1 MSPAGRRR
9 GRTTPGEPERV
20 ALPAHLPLLRI
31 YDSHFYRDG
40 ASFRH
45 VGPHVRGRWDH
56 HLPDPDTGAPIPN
69 GERGVLYVT
78 ITLRCA
84 VAEVFGDDRRVSPS
98 STQRL
103 AVLEVDRPLDLVD
116 TRGLAAVPL
125 GVAAGALR
133 ARDRDLTQR
142 VARQLYAETDADGL
156 LYEGWQT
163 GETCVCLWERVAD
176 RVEVLDDRGL
186 IDDPFVA
193 LDLAVIADELLYDWP
208 GITSQR

>member
-1 MSPAGRRR
+1 M
-9 GRTTPGEPERV
+9 
-20 ALPAHLPLLRI
+20 
-31 YDSHFYRDG
+31 
-40 ASFRH
+40 
-45 VGPHVRGRWDH
+45 
-56 HLPDPDTGAPIPN
+56 
-69 GERGVLYVT
+69 
-78 ITLRCA
+78 
-84 VAEVFGDDRRVSPS
+84 AEVFGDDRRVSPS

-142 VARQLYAETDADGL
+142 IARQLHAETDADGL

-163 GETCVCLWERVAD
+163 GETCVCLWERVAG
-176 RVEVLDDRGL
+176 RVEVADDRGL
-186 IDDPFVA
+186 IDDPVIA

-208 GITSQR
+208 GISAGR

>member
-1 MSPAGRRR
+1 VSPPRRR
-9 GRTTPGEPERV
+9 QARTTPGEPERV
-20 ALPAHLPLLRI
+20 TLPARLPLLRI

-45 VGPHVRGRWDH
+45 LGPHVRGRWDH
-56 HLPDPDTGAPIPN
+56 HLPDPDTGAPVPN

-78 ITLRCA
+78 LTLRCA
-84 VAEVFGDDRRVSPS
+84 VAEVYGDDRRVSPS

-142 VARQLYAETDADGL
+142 IARQLYAQTDADGL

-163 GETCVCLWERVAD
+163 GETCVCLWERVAE

-193 LDLAVIADELLYDWP
+193 LDLAVLADELLYDWP
-208 GITSQR
+208 GISSQQ